1 MLLAHLASALVSYS
15 SCIYPAA
22 GHTGE
27 TGRSDSREN
36 VCPVCV
42 CVGVSGGTSK
52 KNKPDMCSDRVPAWL
67 SGTRVL
73 PSLTLICCVTLGKYL
88 PSLSLGYPF

>member
-15 SCIYPAA
+15 SSIYPAA
-22 GHTGE
+22 GPTGE
-27 TGRSDSREN
+27 TGGSDSREN

-52 KNKPDMCSDRVPAWL
+52 KNKPDRVPAWL

-73 PSLTLICCVTLGKYL
+73 PSLICCVTLGKSL